1 MEPHVLSIFKHVTY
15 LSQSG
20 MRTNKN
26 RWREGAMHFSH
37 NTTMEAS
44 LETCAHTVAYPHPWL
59 RELWRN
65 SEAGRVWG
73 ESRRINL
80 AALRNPENVH
90 QKRSEY
96 SEAAGSVPVSES
108 LSPSI
113 RGTAIFVPPASNKG
127 FTLSLQSA
135 FMQRSVEASN
145 YEAERRG
152 GWGAVLRPA
161 AAHLIIRC

>member
-1 MEPHVLSIFKHVTY
+1 MEERGQCIFLIIQPWKH
-15 LSQSG
+15 
-20 MRTNKN
+20 
-26 RWREGAMHFSH
+26 
-37 NTTMEAS
+37 
-44 LETCAHTVAYPHPWL
+44 
-59 RELWRN
+59 LWRHVHIHI
-65 SEAGRVWG
+65 SGLGSCGGILRRGGLWG
-73 ESRRINL
+73 ESGRINL

-96 SEAAGSVPVSES
+96 SEAAGSFPVSES

-152 GWGAVLRPA
+152 GWGAVLRPT
-161 AAHLIIRC
+161 AAHLIIPSRGR

>member
-1 MEPHVLSIFKHVTY
+1 MP
-15 LSQSG
+15 
-20 MRTNKN
+20 
-26 RWREGAMHFSH
+26 FSH
-37 NTTMEAS
+37 NTTTEAS
-44 LETCAHTVAYPHPWL
+44 LETYAHTVAHPHPWL
-59 RELWRN
+59 RKLWRN
-65 SEAGRVWG
+65 SEAGWG
-73 ESRRINL
+73 ESGRINLAL

-90 QKRSEY
+90 QKRSKY

-152 GWGAVLRPA
+152 GWGAVLRPT

>member
-1 MEPHVLSIFKHVTY
+1 MEERGQCIFRIIQPWKH
-15 LSQSG
+15 
-20 MRTNKN
+20 
-26 RWREGAMHFSH
+26 
-37 NTTMEAS
+37 
-44 LETCAHTVAYPHPWL
+44 
-59 RELWRN
+59 LWRHVHIQWHIHIPGLG
-65 SEAGRVWG
+65 SCGGILRQG
-73 ESRRINL
+73 GLGGCGRINPT
-80 AALRNPENVH
+80 ALRNPENVH
-90 QKRSEY
+90 QKRSEH

-152 GWGAVLRPA
+152 GWGAVLRPT
-161 AAHLIIRC
+161 AAHLIIRSRGR

>member
-1 MEPHVLSIFKHVTY
+1 
-15 LSQSG
+15 
-20 MRTNKN
+20 
-26 RWREGAMHFSH
+26 MHFSH
-37 NTTMEAS
+37 NTTVEAS
-44 LETCAHTVAYPHPWL
+44 LEMCAHTVAHPHPCLGSCGGIL
-59 RELWRN
+59 RRGG
-65 SEAGRVWG
+65 SRRG

-90 QKRSEY
+90 QKRSERL
-96 SEAAGSVPVSES
+96 EAAGSVPVSES

-152 GWGAVLRPA
+152 GWGAVLRPT
-161 AAHLIIRC
+161 AAHLIIPSRGR